1 MSCKPFE
8 RRERVV
14 TKDELLDLAWPG
26 VVVEENNL
34 QVQISTLRKLLG
46 PQSIVTIPGRGYR
59 FSLALD
65 GTPGGATAAVG
76 FASTTGDNNLPT
88 QREPLHGREDDMR
101 MVGELL
107 HRHAQVSIVGAGGI
121 GKTRLAQ
128 AVAAAQREHYPDGV
142 WWVDLAAL
150 NDANLIVSAIA
161 QALDAGLFGG
171 TRCSERMFCGVIAG
185 SRAVSLLAQ
194 YIGASRGVVLRS
206 HHRVSSRRDANCC
219 GCDRRS

>member
-88 QREPLHGREDDMR
+88 QREPLHGREDDTR

-128 AVAAAQREHYPDGV
+128 AVAAAQREHYPMGFGGSICGV
-142 WWVDLAAL
+142 ERRH
-150 NDANLIVSAIA
+150 LIVSAIA
-161 QALDAGLFGG
+161 QALDAGLFGELG
-171 TRCSERMFCGVIAG
+171 ARANVLRRHCGQP
-185 SRAVSLLAQ
+185 SVSLCA
-194 YIGASRGVVLRS
+194 I
-206 HHRVSSRRDANCC
+206 HRRFSRRCAT
-219 GCDRRS
+219 